1 MHHNIIAIL
10 LSDSF
15 IEVDAKTR
23 KEWIVLYLII
33 WNNNI
38 WIVNLL
44 LYFDV
49 NVFNIDNHDQ
59 ILMHWDVKQIEDEKI
74 IEILANANCDVFI
87 FDKQ

>member
-44 LYFDV
+44 LYSDV